1 MVTGNNWN
9 GSTDLFI
16 KIAPI
21 NVKTWMNA
29 IRKNQYDQKFLREF
43 CPNSGYYEA
52 IKCKKIGNGS

>member
-1 MVTGNNWN
+1 MVTGNDWN

-43 CPNSGYYEA
+43 CPNSG
-52 IKCKKIGNGS
+52 